1 MRFILAAAL
10 LALTACKQP
19 SQPVQ
24 ADKSPA
30 SAPLTL
36 LSKVKDI
43 PPGISIQGKLL
54 QALRWQDKSGDN
66 LLLLSQ
72 AEGDFQPSKDGSD
85 DMRDAHVYA
94 AHYLL
99 SAGKPRRLWLLQDG
113 VEQCPLDVV
122 AAFDPAATRVA
133 DLNGDGV
140 METILGYSQTCT
152 GDVSPHSY
160 KLILHAG
167 KAKYGLRGIDR
178 FGVTWRDTDTGQLS
192 GTPLLAD
199 CSRSSQQALLNSKK
213 TAGFD
218 ELPLPGCYADEKD
231 FAGAPPAFL
240 PAMRQQWHKL
250 MQQQDAEWRKSQ

>member
-1 MRFILAAAL
+1 MRFLLAAAL

-24 ADKSPA
+24 ADNSHA
-30 SAPLTL
+30 STPLALPT
-36 LSKVKDI
+36 KVKDI
-43 PPGISIQGKLL
+43 PAGISIQGKLL

-85 DMRDAHVYA
+85 DVRDAHVYA

-99 SAGKPRRLWLLQDG
+99 SADKPRRLWLLQDG
-113 VEQCPLDVV
+113 VEQCMFDV
-122 AAFDPAATRVA
+122 AAEFDLAAIHVA
-133 DLNGDGV
+133 DLDGDGV
-140 METILGYSQTCT
+140 METIVAYRQICT
-152 GDVSPHSY
+152 SDVSPYNY

-167 KAKYGLRGIDR
+167 KAKYGLRGTDR
-178 FGVTWRDTDTGQLS
+178 FGVTWRDADTGQLS

-213 TAGFD
+213 TGGFD

-231 FAGAPPAFL
+231 FAGALPAFL
-240 PAMRQQWHKL
+240 SAMRQQWHSL
-250 MQQQDAEWRKSQ
+250 MQQQEVEWRKNL